1 MQQLIVFY
9 FKPACNHCGWQAER
23 IFRRGE
29 EEAANKAFDDHPCD
43 HVSVPILKER
53 MLEWG

>member
-1 MQQLIVFY
+1 MQQLIIFY

-29 EEAANKAFDDHPCD
+29 EEVANKAFDDHPCD
-43 HVSVPILKER
+43 HIAVAVLRER
-53 MLEWG
+53 MQKW